1 MKTFEEAVN
10 QVFEEAKK
18 ILLKKHRDYGPY
30 NILHAPINPELGIA
44 VRVGDKTKRIGNL
57 ISNAQTPQNEPLED
71 SWMDIANY
79 GIIGVLVRRGLFELP
94 LEEHD

>member
-1 MKTFEEAVN
+1 MKTFEEAVD
-10 QVFEEAKK
+10 QVFDEAKQ
-18 ILLKKHRDYGPY
+18 LLIKKHKDYGPY
-30 NILHAPINPELGIA
+30 NILHAPVNPEIGIA

-57 ISNAQTPQNEPLED
+57 ISSAQKPNNESLED

-94 LEEHD
+94 LKDD